1 MWDTLKKQLVEKL
14 INEVKSKHIWDTLKE
29 HIGDDTIEQFLII
42 PILNK
47 INNHLNKYLKLF
59 IGINAMI
66 MILVIANIFIT
77 IYYKK

>member
-1 MWDTLKKQLVEKL
+1 MWDTLKKQLLEKL
-14 INEVKSKHIWDTLKE
+14 INEVKSKHIWNTLKE
-29 HIGDDTIEQFLII
+29 HIGDDTIDEFFIM

-59 IGINAMI
+59 IGINAII

>member
-1 MWDTLKKQLVEKL
+1 MWDILKKQLLEKL
-14 INEVKSKHIWDTLKE
+14 INEVKSKHIWNTLKE
-29 HIGDDTIEQFLII
+29 HIGDDTIEEFLIM

>member
-29 HIGDDTIEQFLII
+29 HIGDDTIEEFLIM

>member
-1 MWDTLKKQLVEKL
+1 MLEKL

-47 INNHLNKYLKLF
+47 INNHLNK
-59 IGINAMI
+59 
-66 MILVIANIFIT
+66 
-77 IYYKK
+77 

>member
-59 IGINAMI
+59 IGINILI
-66 MILVIANIFIT
+66 MILVIANLFIT